1 MKILQLLSSL
11 KYDES
16 ERGVYAISHA
26 LIKNGHSSI
35 VVASAPDDDELVAK
49 LVRDGAE
56 YYYLPMKKK
65 SWTSLKQVFKLR
77 KIILTE
83 QPDIIH
89 IHSRTPAWVLH
100 WALRPL
106 KKNIKENP
114 NIYYPKIIATIYG
127 FYELNNYSEAL
138 FFSDKII
145 SASASID
152 RYLRTELEDDEEY
165 NKKIKCIKRGVDT
178 RNYPYR
184 HNVSVHWLNQVFI
197 EFPELEH
204 KKWLIFPTMI
214 GAENG
219 QEWLIDILG
228 NLSEKHPD
236 LHIIIM
242 DDNDE
247 DHTKSNNLAYLDFRQ
262 RTMALNLDKKISFV
276 GSRPIDLKDW
286 LACAHIVL
294 ALANQPESIGMNVL
308 KALHLGTA
316 VLGWNKGAYGD
327 VLKALYPRGL
337 IKEQTAKALIR
348 AINSQLDCGVRPTI
362 THDYELTTMIEQTLD
377 LYHDLLNSP
386 TLG

>member
-35 VVASAPDDDELVAK
+35 VVASAPDNDELVAK

-138 FFSDKII
+138 FFSDKVI

-152 RYLRTELEDDEEY
+152 RYLKTELEDDEEY

-276 GSRPIDLKDW
+276 GSRPTDLKDW

-386 TLG
+386 TMG

>member
-152 RYLRTELEDDEEY
+152 RYLKTELEDDEEY

-276 GSRPIDLKDW
+276 GSRPTDLKDW

-386 TLG
+386 TMG